1 MKRPLIRTTVVA
13 ATLALGALAL
23 TATTAGASQTSA
35 TTTTTTGATTD
46 DMSAQSV
53 VGYYDVVNATSQDLT
68 VVAVH
73 HGDFEGR
80 PVEGTVIAPGQKLH
94 FGVIMYVFQR
104 DEGIFD
110 LQIGSTD
117 EYLRVTAEPAF
128 ADGVR
133 QSHFLNDTGTYQLG
147 VSGTWRDILTVT
159 GRAQTTRTIDATDRK
174 AQLELFNRLT
184 APGSAATGQFFP
196 VTRQSGL
203 AEPVQASQVLENHGS
218 KTAIQTH
225 AWSAATLLTSHWDL
239 ATGLSASIK
248 GVVDASV
255 TATYGEMYTQESRVG
270 RDLQIRVPA
279 GQALWLTYAA
289 PIDEVT
295 GTYVLQIGNDTYYF
309 TDMTFDVPV
318 KDDGTKGTVGIQ
330 ERPIGSPDIPANR
343 QPVSG

>member
-1 MKRPLIRTTVVA
+1 MKRPLIRTTAVA
-13 ATLALGALAL
+13 ATLALGGLAL

-110 LQIGSTD
+110 LQIGNTD

-133 QSHFLNDTGTYQLG
+133 HSHFLNDTGTYQLG

-159 GRAQTTRTIDATDRK
+159 GRAQTTRTVDATDRT
-174 AQLELFNRLT
+174 AQLDLVNHLT
-184 APGSAATGQFFP
+184 APGSVATGQFFP
-196 VTRQSGL
+196 MTRQSGL
-203 AEPVQASQVLENHGS
+203 AEPVQASQVLENDGS

-225 AWSAATLLTSHWDL
+225 SWSAATLLTSHWDV

-255 TATYGEMYTQESRVG
+255 TATYGEMYTRESRVG
-270 RDLQIRVPA
+270 RDLQVRVPA

-295 GTYVLQIGNDTYYF
+295 GTYV
-309 TDMTFDVPV
+309 V
-318 KDDGTKGTVGIQ
+318 
-330 ERPIGSPDIPANR
+330 
-343 QPVSG
+343 

>member
-13 ATLALGALAL
+13 ATLALGGLAL
-23 TATTAGASQTSA
+23 TATAAGASQTSA
-35 TTTTTTGATTD
+35 TTTATTAATTD

-53 VGYYDVVNATSQDLT
+53 IGYYDVVNATSQDLT

-73 HGDFEGR
+73 HDDFEGR

-94 FGVIMYVFQR
+94 FGVVMYVFQR
-104 DEGIFD
+104 DEGIVD
-110 LQIGSTD
+110 LQIGNTD
-117 EYLRVTAEPAF
+117 EYLRVTDEPAF

-159 GRAQTTRTIDATDRK
+159 GRAQTTRTVDATDRT
-174 AQLELFNRLT
+174 AQLDLVNQLT
-184 APGSAATGQFFP
+184 APGSVATGQFFP
-196 VTRQSGL
+196 MTRQSGL
-203 AEPVQASQVLENHGS
+203 AEPVQASQVLENDGS

-225 AWSAATLLTSHWDL
+225 AWSAATLLTSHWDV

-255 TATYGEMYTQESRVG
+255 TATYGEMYTRESRVG
-270 RDLQIRVPA
+270 RDLQVRVPA

-295 GTYVLQIGNDTYYF
+295 GTYV
-309 TDMTFDVPV
+309 V
-318 KDDGTKGTVGIQ
+318 
-330 ERPIGSPDIPANR
+330 
-343 QPVSG
+343 

>member
-1 MKRPLIRTTVVA
+1 
-13 ATLALGALAL
+13 
-23 TATTAGASQTSA
+23 
-35 TTTTTTGATTD
+35 
-46 DMSAQSV
+46 
-53 VGYYDVVNATSQDLT
+53 
-68 VVAVH
+68 
-73 HGDFEGR
+73 
-80 PVEGTVIAPGQKLH
+80 
-94 FGVIMYVFQR
+94 MYVFQR

-110 LQIGSTD
+110 LQIGNTD

-159 GRAQTTRTIDATDRK
+159 GRAQTTRTVDATDRT
-174 AQLELFNRLT
+174 AQLDLVNHLT
-184 APGSAATGQFFP
+184 APGSVATGQFFP
-196 VTRQSGL
+196 MTRQSGL
-203 AEPVQASQVLENHGS
+203 AEPVQASQVLENDGS

-225 AWSAATLLTSHWDL
+225 SWSAATLLTSHWDV

-255 TATYGEMYTQESRVG
+255 TATYGEMYTRESRVG
-270 RDLQIRVPA
+270 RDLQVRVPA
-279 GQALWLTYAA
+279 EQALWLTYAA

-295 GTYVLQIGNDTYYF
+295 GTYVVQIGNDTYHF

-318 KDDGTKGTVGIQ
+318 KDDGTKGTVGIE

-343 QPVSG
+343 QPVNG

>member
-1 MKRPLIRTTVVA
+1 MKRTLIRSTVIA
-13 ATLALGALAL
+13 ATLALGGLAL
-23 TATTAGASQTSA
+23 TATAAGANQASA
-35 TTTTTTGATTD
+35 TTGTTAAATTD

-53 VGYYDVVNATSQDLT
+53 VGYYDVVNTTSENLT

-94 FGVIMYVFQR
+94 FGVVLYVFQR

-110 LQIGSTD
+110 MRIGDTD

-133 QSHFLNDTGTYQLG
+133 QSHFLNDSGTYQLG
-147 VSGTWRDILTVT
+147 VSGTWRDVLTVS
-159 GRAQTTRTIDATDRK
+159 GRAQTTRTIDASDRK
-174 AQLELFNRLT
+174 AQLETFNRIT
-184 APGSAATGQFFP
+184 APGSVATGQFLP
-196 VTRQSGL
+196 EARKSGL
-203 AEPVQASQVLENHGS
+203 AEPVQASQVLENYGS

-225 AWSAATLLTSHWDL
+225 AWSAATLLTSHWDV

-255 TATYGEMYTQESRVG
+255 TATYGEMYTQESRVS
-270 RDLQIRVPA
+270 RDLQVRVPA

-295 GTYVLQIGNDTYYF
+295 GTYVVQLGNDTYYF

-343 QPVSG
+343 QPVNG